1 MPESNS
7 MEEKNLAGLSLYV
20 RDYVYDHF
28 EHELREAQIL
38 T

>member
-1 MPESNS
+1 MPEWNS
-7 MEEKNLAGLSLYV
+7 VEKENLVGLSLYV